1 MKANRMARR
10 LARTLYRRCFVSGAL
25 DANRARRVGQRLASS
40 DRRGSLSILAE
51 FHRLLQL
58 NHGRHVA
65 VIESATALA
74 GPVREE
80 ILADLSRV
88 YGPRLHTAFA
98 ENPTLV
104 GGVRIRVGSD
114 VYDGSLRSRLAALA
128 ARL

>member
-1 MKANRMARR
+1 MKANRKARR
-10 LARTLYRRCFVSGAL
+10 LARTLYRRCLVSGAL

-40 DRRGSLSILAE
+40 GRRGSLSILAE

-58 NHGRHVA
+58 DHGRHA
-65 VIESATALA
+65 ALIESATALA
-74 GPVREE
+74 GPVRDQ

-88 YGPRLHTAFA
+88 YGPRVHTAFT

-104 GGVRIRVGSD
+104 GGVRIRVGTD
-114 VYDGSLRSRLAALA
+114 VYDGSLQGRLAALE